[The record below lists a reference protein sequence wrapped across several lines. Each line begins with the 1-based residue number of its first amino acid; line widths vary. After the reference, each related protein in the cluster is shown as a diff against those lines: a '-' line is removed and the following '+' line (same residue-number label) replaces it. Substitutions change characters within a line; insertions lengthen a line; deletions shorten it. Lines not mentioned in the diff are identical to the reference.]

1 MTLTDPDDDDNDDFC
16 TMLVRVLQKDR
27 RKKRKEG
34 LDMLTIGYVIYKL
47 GDENHGPFDVKFFKY
62 NAMCAKSPSFIN
74 LREVYGRHKLSPGI
88 YVIIPFTF
96 EPN

>member
-1 MTLTDPDDDDNDDFC
+1 MTLTDPDDDDDDDLC

-34 LDMLTIGYVIYKL
+34 LDMLIIGYVIYKL
-47 GDENHGPFDVKFFKY
+47 GDENHGPFDIKFFRY

-88 YVIIPFTF
+88 YVIIPSTF
-96 EPN
+96 ELN

>member
-1 MTLTDPDDDDNDDFC
+1 
-16 TMLVRVLQKDR
+16 MLVRVLQKDR

-34 LDMLTIGYVIYKL
+34 LDMLTIGYVIYTL
-47 GDENHGPFDVKFFKY
+47 GDENHGTLDVKFFKY
-62 NAMCAKSPSFIN
+62 NASYAKSLSFIN
-74 LREVYGRHKLSPGI
+74 LRELEVYGRHKLSPGI